1 MRLHDRDRLEEIYA
15 AFYPRLVG
23 ELTVVAGSRS
33 SAEDCAN
40 EAFTRLVLHWNKV
53 SKHDSPVAWL
63 RTVGYRLA
71 VDEHRRS
78 RRQTPTSEAT
88 DGAGPFSQQS
98 TRHEIWQA
106 IQNLPAAQREVVVL
120 RAVHDLTDAQIA
132 EDLAVPV
139 GTVKSRLFRARQ
151 TLRTRLGDPS

>member
-1 MRLHDRDRLEEIYA
+1 M
-15 AFYPRLVG
+15 G